1 MRKEKL
7 MAFYKKYN
15 YFFKAALMALLPL
28 LCCVITCAA
37 QGRAIGEVY
46 LPNGEWNDELFYF
59 KQVEGMVKYGYP
71 YGYFGFNESHALKLS
86 FAAWSPV
93 LVFPWILW
101 GKLFGWTLLSPVYCN
116 IFLMMLSMF
125 LFVILVK
132 PSNRQLGILT
142 ILFSVFRPFT
152 RYMLSGMPEV
162 ICFSLL
168 IVFYALAVSYMGKG
182 GQDNGCSRNGCARAW
197 KLAVMFVISVLLTL
211 MRPYF
216 VLFALL
222 PAFLWIRRSKWAGA
236 VGSVLVLALTGGLYA
251 AIKHY
256 LGAEYFAP
264 LFDTTWVT
272 TFFTDGIFAGIKY
285 TLGTLWNV
293 GRIFASMTIESFRSG
308 LPAGARFAGFLTIM
322 LVLVWQS
329 IVDWRKKNWN
339 RLLLNGHLAVCFA
352 GMLAALLLMYKMDEG
367 SKHLLAFIA
376 VGIFAVS
383 LMETVFFK
391 KAMFVGAVFVFVYTV
406 KANSA
411 YEYQIPFENEERK
424 EAVEAWE
431 QVFEEEL
438 ELEKAGAPSYE
449 NVVIWTFT
457 DETPEGTAMTS
468 WQILYALP
476 EGFGISC
483 CKSDYLMENFD
494 SLKSRYIVTVSG
506 GQLDERCADAEYE
519 EVKRLGGEVLY
530 RRY

>member
-1 MRKEKL
+1 MQKDKL
-7 MAFYKKYN
+7 TAFYKKYN
-15 YFFKAALMALLPL
+15 VLWKAALMALLPL
-28 LCCVITCAA
+28 LCCVVTCAA
-37 QGRAIGEVY
+37 QGRTIGEVY

-71 YGYFGFNESHALKLS
+71 YGYFGFNESHALNLS

-101 GKLFGWTLLSPVYCN
+101 GKLFGWTLMSPVYCN

-125 LFVILVK
+125 LFVVLVK
-132 PSNRQLGILT
+132 PTNRQLGILT
-142 ILFSVFRPFT
+142 ILFCVFRPFT

-162 ICFSLL
+162 ICFSML
-168 IVFYALAVSYMGKG
+168 IIFYALAVSYLRQEG
-182 GQDNGCSRNGCARAW
+182 SRIW
-197 KLAVMFVISVLLTL
+197 KLVLMFVISALLTL

-216 VLFALL
+216 VLFLLL
-222 PAFLWIRRSKWAGA
+222 PAGLWIRRSKWGGIAGSLA
-236 VGSVLVLALTGGLYA
+236 VLAVTGGLYA

-264 LFDTTWVT
+264 LFNTTWVEK
-272 TFFTDGIFAGIKY
+272 FFQEGIFAGIKY

-293 GRIFASMTIESFRSG
+293 GKIFNSMTVESFRSG
-308 LPAGARFAGFLTIM
+308 LPAGARFAGFLTVM
-322 LVLVWQS
+322 FVLIWQS
-329 IVDWRKKNWN
+329 IVDLRKKRWN
-339 RLLLNGHLAVCFA
+339 RLILNGHLAICFV

-406 KANSA
+406 KANSP
-411 YEYQIPFENEERK
+411 YEYQIPFVTQERCAEVEEWGR
-424 EAVEAWE
+424 E
-431 QVFEEEL
+431 FEEHL
-438 ELEKAGAPSYE
+438 PLQIRDVPSYD

-457 DETPEGTAMTS
+457 DETPEGTTMTA

-483 CKSDYLMENFD
+483 CKSDFLTENFD
-494 SLKSRYIVTVSG
+494 KLQSRYLVTVLG
-506 GQLDERCADAEYE
+506 GQLDVMCSEAGYVELNRM
-519 EVKRLGGEVLY
+519 GETVLY